1 MTMACACGK
10 SSYNGRCGCQ
20 SNYDGMK
27 NHLTDQQIRDV
38 RRKFDDK
45 LFAQAYYA
53 DEESYSALF
62 GNLFKK
68 KNKEASP
75 SASAEAP
82 KKKINLGNIAEKG
95 LGLLKKVG
103 GLIKGEQPVYS
114 GDYEGMKYETN
125 LNPERE
131 TSSNNADNKKPE
143 EKKGIPKP
151 VIYTGIAVIVIILL
165 FVIVKVM
172 SGSRPVATV
181 PIPAS

>member
-1 MTMACACGK
+1 MSCACGK
-10 SSYNGRCGCQ
+10 SSYNGRCSCQ
-20 SNYDGMK
+20 LNYHGMK
-27 NHLTDQQIRDV
+27 NHLTDEQIREV
-38 RRKFDDK
+38 RQKFDDK
-45 LFAQAYYA
+45 LFAQAYYS

-75 SASAEAP
+75 SASTDAP

-114 GDYEGMKYETN
+114 GDYEGIKYETN
-125 LNPERE
+125 LSQDRE
-131 TSSNNADNKKPE
+131 TVSNNADNKKPD

-172 SGSRPVATV
+172 SGNRAAPVAAL
-181 PIPAS
+181 PAPKL